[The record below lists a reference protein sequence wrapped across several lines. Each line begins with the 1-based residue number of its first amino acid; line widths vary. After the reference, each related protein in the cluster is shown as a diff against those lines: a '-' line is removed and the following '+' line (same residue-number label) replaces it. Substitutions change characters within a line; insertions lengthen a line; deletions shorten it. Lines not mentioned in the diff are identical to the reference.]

1 MLQRDKKN
9 HSSSRYLCPKHWSIL
24 VYPYILSWHD
34 EVTRISKQGS
44 CALWIPTP
52 FSFLKFSTLLL
63 ASLPWS
69 ITLDSS
75 SLVHQ
80 PLDFSCLSFS
90 AFLLIFNT
98 IRLQLLLVFCPKI
111 NIPTCWLCHLSLL
124 VSGWDCQWSNL
135 RPRIYWVNTVS
146 LNCIPILHLEFF
158 ISQIS
163 LQWL

>member
-1 MLQRDKKN
+1 MLQRDK
-9 HSSSRYLCPKHWSIL
+9 RTIL
-24 VYPYILSWHD
+24 HQDISALSTEAFWFILTYSPDTTKLPGYPN
-34 EVTRISKQGS
+34 KGS

-52 FSFLKFSTLLL
+52 FSFLKGFL

-135 RPRIYWVNTVS
+135 RPHIYWVNNVS
-146 LNCIPILHLEFF
+146 LRCIPILHLEFF